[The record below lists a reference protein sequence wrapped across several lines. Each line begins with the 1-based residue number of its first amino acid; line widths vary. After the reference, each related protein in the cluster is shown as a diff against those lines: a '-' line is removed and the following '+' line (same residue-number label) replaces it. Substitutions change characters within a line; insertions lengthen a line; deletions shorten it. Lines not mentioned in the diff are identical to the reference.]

1 MIEIFK
7 LYMNNYYEKN
17 KSTIIFFVIIS
28 LLFILFESVLVPYN
42 IGKIINNIDKPL
54 NYLYVLI
61 GIYIIIYVLYYLKKK
76 YESKIIPSLQTYSR
90 SNLFSALIDKYSEN
104 YKSLKMG
111 STISKINSLTL
122 FFKDFIINFIM
133 MIFPNLIILLLLSI
147 VILFQ
152 NTNLGL
158 ILFLSIILFIIII
171 LLFKKSIFELKNKAE
186 NYYFNVTDNNLV
198 DVYSSLMNTYLN
210 NNETKEKDRI
220 HNDQNIYNIYLTNIS
235 TEEGKLSCIL
245 YLISLLTIVICLF
258 YIIHM
263 KTNNQNKVLII
274 ILLIYFINSL
284 ILLSKYIPFFLKVYS
299 VLLNSK
305 KYIKNILNNYNDDNK
320 KDILSGSLELK
331 NVTFGYKQNNII
343 LNKLNLVIKDKEKV
357 ALLGRSGSGK
367 STLSKLILKFYKY
380 DGQIYIDNQNI
391 KNINAKYLRK
401 KVVYA
406 NQKTMLYD
414 ISVIDN
420 IKYGNNAE
428 TDSIMKILNSYQLVE
443 LFNGLKDGIHSDS
456 GVQGNELSGGMQKVV
471 ILLRSILKAEENNSY
486 IIIFDEPLSGLDEK
500 TRKKVIK
507 LMNDKCSGKTL
518 IIITHD
524 KEILPF
530 MDRVIDLSEIHK
542 SK

>member
-42 IGKIINNIDKPL
+42 IGKIINNIDKPM
-54 NYLYVLI
+54 NYLYILI
-61 GIYIIIYVLYYLKKK
+61 GIYIIIYVLFYFKKK

-220 HNDQNIYNIYLTNIS
+220 HNDQNIYNIYLTNVS

-305 KYIKNILNNYNDDNK
+305 KYIKNILNNYNDENK

-331 NVTFGYKQNNII
+331 NITFGYKQNNII

-380 DGQIYIDNQNI
+380 DGQIYIDNQDI

-406 NQKTMLYD
+406 NQKTILYD

-428 TDSIMKILNSYQLVE
+428 TDSIMKILNSYQLLE

-507 LMNDKCSGKTL
+507 LMNDKCTGKTL

-530 MDRVIDLSEIHK
+530 MDRVIDLSEINK
-542 SK
+542 F

>member
-42 IGKIINNIDKPL
+42 IGKIINNIDKPM
-54 NYLYVLI
+54 NYLYILI
-61 GIYIIIYVLYYLKKK
+61 GIYIIIYVLFYFKKK

-305 KYIKNILNNYNDDNK
+305 KYIKNILNNYNDENK

-331 NVTFGYKQNNII
+331 NITFGYKQNNII

-380 DGQIYIDNQNI
+380 DGQIYIDNQDI

-406 NQKTMLYD
+406 NQKTILYD

-420 IKYGNNAE
+420 IKYGN
-428 TDSIMKILNSYQLVE
+428 
-443 LFNGLKDGIHSDS
+443 
-456 GVQGNELSGGMQKVV
+456 
-471 ILLRSILKAEENNSY
+471 
-486 IIIFDEPLSGLDEK
+486 
-500 TRKKVIK
+500 
-507 LMNDKCSGKTL
+507 
-518 IIITHD
+518 
-524 KEILPF
+524 
-530 MDRVIDLSEIHK
+530 
-542 SK
+542 

>member
-42 IGKIINNIDKPL
+42 IGKIINNIDKPM

-305 KYIKNILNNYNDDNK
+305 KYIKNILNNYNDENK
-320 KDILSGSLELK
+320 KDILSGSLEFK
-331 NVTFGYKQNNII
+331 NITFGYKQNNII

-380 DGQIYIDNQNI
+380 DGQIYIDNQDI

-428 TDSIMKILNSYQLVE
+428 TDSIMKILNSYQLLE
-443 LFNGLKDGIHSDS
+443 LFNGLKDSIHSDS

-471 ILLRSILKAEENNSY
+471 ILLRSILKAEENNAY
-486 IIIFDEPLSGLDEK
+486 IIIFDEPLAGLDEK

-530 MDRVIDLSEIHK
+530 MDRVIDLSEINK
-542 SK
+542 F

>member
-42 IGKIINNIDKPL
+42 IGKIINNIDKPM
-54 NYLYVLI
+54 NYLYILI
-61 GIYIIIYVLYYLKKK
+61 GIYIIIYVLFYFKKK

-305 KYIKNILNNYNDDNK
+305 KYIKNILNNYNDENK

-331 NVTFGYKQNNII
+331 NITFGYKQNNII

-380 DGQIYIDNQNI
+380 DGQIYIDNQDI

-406 NQKTMLYD
+406 NQKTILYD

-428 TDSIMKILNSYQLVE
+428 TDSIMKILNSYQLLE

-507 LMNDKCSGKTL
+507 LMNDKCTGKTL

-530 MDRVIDLSEIHK
+530 MDRVIDLSEINK
-542 SK
+542 F

>member
-28 LLFILFESVLVPYN
+28 LLFILFKSVLVPYN
-42 IGKIINNIDKPL
+42 IGKIINNIDKPM
-54 NYLYVLI
+54 NYLYILI
-61 GIYIIIYVLYYLKKK
+61 GIYIIIYVLFYFKKK

-305 KYIKNILNNYNDDNK
+305 KYIKNILNNYNDENK

-331 NVTFGYKQNNII
+331 NITFGYKQNNII

-380 DGQIYIDNQNI
+380 DGQIYIDNQDI

-406 NQKTMLYD
+406 NQKTILYD

-428 TDSIMKILNSYQLVE
+428 TDSIMKILNSYQLLE

-507 LMNDKCSGKTL
+507 LMNDKCTGKTL

-530 MDRVIDLSEIHK
+530 MDRVIDLSEINK
-542 SK
+542 F

>member
-17 KSTIIFFVIIS
+17 KSTIIFFVTIS

-42 IGKIINNIDKPL
+42 IGKIINNIDKPM

-122 FFKDFIINFIM
+122 FFKDFIVNFIIL
-133 MIFPNLIILLLLSI
+133 IFPNI
-147 VILFQ
+147 VILILLSSLIIFK

-158 ILFLSIILFIIII
+158 LLILSIIFFIIII
-171 LLFKKSIFELKNKAE
+171 LLFKKSIFESKNKAE

-235 TEEGKLSCIL
+235 NEEGKLSCML
-245 YLISLLTIVICLF
+245 YLISLLTIIICLF
-258 YIIHM
+258 YVINM
-263 KTNNQNKVLII
+263 ETNNNKNKILII

-284 ILLSKYIPFFLKVYS
+284 ILLSKYIPFFLKLYG
-299 VLLNSK
+299 VLLSSK
-305 KYIKNILNNYNDDNK
+305 IYIKNILNNNNDENK

-331 NVTFGYKQNNII
+331 NVTFGYKENNII
-343 LNKLNLVIKDKEKV
+343 LNKLNLFIKDKEKV

-380 DGQIYIDNQNI
+380 NGQIYIDNNDI
-391 KNINAKYLRK
+391 KNINTKYLRK

-406 NQKTMLYD
+406 NQKQCYM
-414 ISVIDN
+414 
-420 IKYGNNAE
+420 
-428 TDSIMKILNSYQLVE
+428 ILV
-443 LFNGLKDGIHSDS
+443 
-456 GVQGNELSGGMQKVV
+456 
-471 ILLRSILKAEENNSY
+471 
-486 IIIFDEPLSGLDEK
+486 
-500 TRKKVIK
+500 
-507 LMNDKCSGKTL
+507 
-518 IIITHD
+518 
-524 KEILPF
+524 
-530 MDRVIDLSEIHK
+530 
-542 SK
+542 